1 MRDEILINVTP
12 QETRVALVENGVL
25 QEVHLERTSNRGIV
39 GNIYKGIVRRVM
51 PGMQAAFVDIGH
63 DRAAFLHVADIVAI
77 KSDENKQAVEGSELL
92 DKQESHEA
100 DITTLLHEGQK
111 IIVQVIKDP
120 IGSKGARLTTHITIP
135 SRFLVLMPDNPHVG
149 VSQRIEDLDERTRLK
164 DLLADTDFGSD
175 TGYIIRTAAE
185 GASDIELDRDVKFL
199 SKLWSGISE
208 KGKTAKAPQ
217 LIHEDLA
224 LELRIMRDIIED
236 DIERVRVDNQKSFK
250 RILNFVMEFMPE

>member
-77 KSDENKQAVEGSELL
+77 KNDEDKQAVEGSELL

-135 SRFLVLMPDNPHVG
+135 SRF
-149 VSQRIEDLDERTRLK
+149 
-164 DLLADTDFGSD
+164 
-175 TGYIIRTAAE
+175 
-185 GASDIELDRDVKFL
+185 
-199 SKLWSGISE
+199 WC
-208 KGKTAKAPQ
+208 
-217 LIHEDLA
+217 
-224 LELRIMRDIIED
+224 
-236 DIERVRVDNQKSFK
+236 
-250 RILNFVMEFMPE
+250 